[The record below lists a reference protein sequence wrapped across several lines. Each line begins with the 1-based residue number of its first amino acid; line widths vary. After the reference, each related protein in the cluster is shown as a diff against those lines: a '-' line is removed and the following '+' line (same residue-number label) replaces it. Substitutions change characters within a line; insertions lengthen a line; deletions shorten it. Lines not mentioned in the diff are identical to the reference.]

1 MNKTIN
7 KTELFI
13 EKAIKIHGPIYD
25 YSKVIY
31 INTNTKIIIICK
43 IHNEFEQL
51 PSNHLQKNKCPKC
64 HGNNKLST
72 FEFINKAKETHGN
85 SLYNY
90 SKVIY
95 LNIDSKVI
103 IICKIHG
110 EFEQSPY
117 HHIHRKQGCRYCG
130 IEKRQISQKM
140 THNNFIIKANE
151 IHNNKYDYSKINYIN
166 NRTKI
171 TIICKIH
178 GEFDQLPKNHLKD
191 HGCIKCRNNILSN
204 KFKSSISD
212 FINRSNKIHNS
223 KYNYSDVKYIN
234 ANTNVNIIC
243 NIHGKFHQRPMV
255 HLLGSG
261 CSKCSNGIKFSKCQ
275 IKWLEFLEKYY
286 NINIQHMGNSNQEY
300 RIKNTK
306 WKADG
311 YCKETNTIFEYH
323 GDFWHG
329 NPKIY
334 KPDDMNNVSK
344 RTMGT
349 LYKRTINREQKIKEL
364 GYNLIIMWESDWN
377 KINKSISIL
386 QKKFRTCKDLNLL
399 ASLV

>member
-1 MNKTIN
+1 MDKTQV
-7 KTELFI
+7 FI
-13 EKAIKIHGPIYD
+13 QKAILVHSDRYD

-31 INTNTKIIIICK
+31 IKSTEKVIIICK
-43 IHNEFEQL
+43 KHGEFLQT
-51 PSNHLQKNKCPKC
+51 PSNHLNKNRCPKC
-64 HGNNKLST
+64 YGNNKLST
-72 FEFINKAKETHGN
+72 EEFIQNAIKVHG
-85 SLYNY
+85 YRYDY
-90 SKVIY
+90 SKVVY

-110 EFEQSPY
+110 EFKKSPY
-117 HHIHRKQGCRYCG
+117 HHIHRKSGCQKCE
-130 IEKRQISQKM
+130 IEKRHLSQKM
-140 THNNFIIKANE
+140 TYNDFIIKANK

-178 GEFDQLPKNHLKD
+178 GGFNQLPTNHLKG
-191 HGCIKCRNNILSN
+191 HGCINCRNDFLSN

-212 FINRSNKIHNS
+212 FINRSNKIHKS

-234 ANTNVNIIC
+234 ANINVNIIC
-243 NIHGKFHQRPMV
+243 NKHGIFSQRPIV

-261 CSKCSNGIKFSKCQ
+261 CSKCSNGIKFSKSQ
-275 IKWLEFLEKYY
+275 IQWLEFLEIYY
-286 NINIQHMGNSNQEY
+286 NISIQHMGNSNQEF

-311 YCKETNTIFEYH
+311 YCKETNTIYEYH
-323 GDFWHG
+323 GSFWHG
-329 NPKIY
+329 DPKLY

-344 RTMGT
+344 RSMGT

-364 GYNLIIMWESDWN
+364 GYNLVIMWESDWN

-386 QKKFRTCKDLNLL
+386 QKKFR
-399 ASLV
+399 